1 MKIPLLMVA
10 VQSLNLLAFAWFNR
24 EACIRIL
31 ALRQQLN
38 IYKRKSKKPV
48 LRNRDRLFW
57 SVLSKL
63 WGDWMSEL
71 ILVKPETVIRWRKR
85 KFREFWRRKSQGK
98 PGRPAIPQKHIE
110 FIRRISSD
118 HPEYGE
124 DRIALEL
131 EVKFGIHHAC
141 STIRRYMVKRGPEP
155 TDSQAWRS
163 FLKNQAKAIWSCDFF
178 VQPTIGFRILY
189 IFVLMELASRKVI
202 HFNVTD
208 HPTLE
213 WTKQQIRNACF
224 EEQPKF
230 LLHDNDGKFGQFGRP
245 IRLESGGKRVSC
257 RSAYDEWLWAERD
270 IRGIAIPYGAPNAAA
285 HIERLIGTL
294 RRECLDRMLIWNE
307 RHLRCVQAEFI
318 RWYDHGRVHQGLNGI
333 PDPDPALTGA
343 KLLVILHGSSFG
355 RCRRTSWDFCF
366 LRLLQQLLGIRLG
379 YEALRNQ

>member
-1 MKIPLLMVA
+1 LGFHAFDMKILLMAVA
-10 VQSLNLLAFAWFNR
+10 VQSLNLLAFTWFNR
-24 EACIRIL
+24 EAWIRIL

-57 SVLSKL
+57 CLLSKI
-63 WGDWMSEL
+63 WRNWTSEL
-71 ILVKPETVIRWRKR
+71 ILVRPETVIRWRKR

-98 PGRPAIPQKHIE
+98 PGRPSIPQKHIE

-131 EVKFGIHHAC
+131 EVKFGIRHAC
-141 STIRRYMVKRGPEP
+141 STVRKYMVKRRPGLE
-155 TDSQAWRS
+155 DSHAWRS
-163 FLKNQAKAIWSCDFF
+163 FLKNQAEAIWSCDFF
-178 VQPTIGFRILY
+178 VQPTIGFRVLY
-189 IFVLMELASRKVI
+189 IFVIMELASRKVI

-230 LLHDNDGKFGQFGRP
+230 VLHDNDGKFGQFGRP
-245 IRLESGGKRVSC
+245 IRVESRGKRVSC
-257 RSAYDEWLWAERD
+257 RSAYDAWLWVEMG
-270 IRGIAIPYGAPNAAA
+270 IRGIPIPYGAPNAAA

-294 RRECLDRMLIWNE
+294 RRECLDRLLIWNE
-307 RHLRCVQAEFI
+307 RHLRWALTEFI
-318 RWYDHGRVHQGLNGI
+318 RWYNHGCVHQGLEGI
-333 PDPDPALTGA
+333 PDPDPVLAEPKPSSGT
-343 KLLVILHGSSFG
+343 LVAIPVLNGLHH
-355 RCRRTSWDFCF
+355 DY
-366 LRLLQQLLGIRLG
+366 RL
-379 YEALRNQ
+379 AA